1 MGVVLL
7 LSGEGKQEPRRE
19 SNLGLDYR
27 LVGFSSVLY
36 KLEMKSLF
44 DDLMRVDVL
53 LELRVQLPMAV
64 APCNDCCLCWVFSP
78 LNSVHL

>member
-53 LELRVQLPMAV
+53 L
-64 APCNDCCLCWVFSP
+64 
-78 LNSVHL
+78 